1 MICGLAGGAAAD
13 YDPADYDPA
22 DFDAEAVFTTRCGA
36 CHTVGRGDDVGPDL
50 AGVTERRDRDWL
62 IPFIRSSQSVIA
74 SGDEVATELFER
86 FGQTTMPDHPYS
98 DEEIHLLLD
107 YIEAGG
113 PGDQV
118 PRVRPAMDAVP
129 EEVER
134 GRRLFFGWE
143 AFSAGGAACAHCH
156 SVTGDGAT
164 LGGDLQDVYTRYQDR
179 EITRALIQMVD
190 PVMDEAYRHRP
201 LTDEENFA
209 LKAFLCR
216 VSAGETS
223 DEGQQRA
230 QGGTLVPWVGGSL
243 ALILVVLGDGRE
255 HWRRRNGEEDR
266 AKARLSATE
275 PPATEPPS

>member
-13 YDPADYDPA
+13 FDPA
-22 DFDAEAVFTTRCGA
+22 DFDPEAVFTARCGA

-62 IPFIRSSQSVIA
+62 VPFIRSSQSVIA

-98 DEEIHLLLD
+98 DEEIHRLLD

-113 PGDQV
+113 PGDRV
-118 PRVRPAMDAVP
+118 PRVRPAIDASP
-129 EEVER
+129 EEVEL
-134 GRRLFFGWE
+134 GRRLFFGRE
-143 AFSAGGAACAHCH
+143 GFSAGGAACADCH

-164 LGGDLQDVYTRYQDR
+164 LAGSLGGDLQDVYTRYQDR

-216 VSAGETS
+216 VSAGETP
-223 DEGQQRA
+223 DEGHQRA
-230 QGGTLVPWVGGSL
+230 QGGTFVPWAGVSL
-243 ALILVVLGDGRE
+243 ALLLVALGDGRE
-255 HWRRRNGEEDR
+255 HWRRRNGSAAEEP
-266 AKARLSATE
+266 RLESPEHAE
-275 PPATEPPS
+275 